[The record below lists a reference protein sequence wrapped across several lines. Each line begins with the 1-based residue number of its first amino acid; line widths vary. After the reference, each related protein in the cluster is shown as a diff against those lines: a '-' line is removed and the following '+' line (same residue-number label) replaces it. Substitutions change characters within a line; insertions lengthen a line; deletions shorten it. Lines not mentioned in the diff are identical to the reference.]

1 MANRLREG
9 LENGEFV
16 ITAEM
21 IPGRGARLE
30 AQARKLEEA
39 TKLFA
44 TGRIHAMSFTDNPG
58 GNSALSAG
66 AFARDMLNRGIT
78 PLLHMSC
85 KDRNRNM
92 LCSAL
97 YSLERSGI
105 ENVLSMTGDYPTSGW
120 KGMARPVFDID
131 PIQLIE
137 MIMDMNKGLHVARS
151 GETTPASDSPSEP
164 PTNSTPAAWSAPSS
178 ITRANLSRSTS
189 S

>member
-1 MANRLREG
+1 MSKG
-9 LENGEFV
+9 
-16 ITAEM
+16 M
-21 IPGRGARLE
+21 IHG
-30 AQARKLEEA
+30 K
-39 TKLFA
+39 
-44 TGRIHAMSFTDNPG
+44 PG

-66 AFARDMLNRGIT
+66 AFARDMGRLKIT
-78 PLLHMSC
+78 PMLHMSC

-151 GETTPASDSPSEP
+151 GETTPSSDSPSEP
-164 PTNSTPAAWSAPSS
+164 PTNFYPGCVVSPFKRVR
-178 ITRANLSRSTS
+178 IFSRFP
-189 S
+189 